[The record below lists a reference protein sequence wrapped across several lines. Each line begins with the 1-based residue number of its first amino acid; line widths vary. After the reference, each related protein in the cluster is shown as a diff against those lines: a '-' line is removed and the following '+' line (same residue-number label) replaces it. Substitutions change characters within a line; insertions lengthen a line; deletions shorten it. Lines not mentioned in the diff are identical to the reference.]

1 MKKYTV
7 ETLKKE
13 NYHFDN
19 VHGITEADVTKV
31 NKIITMIEKLRLTR
45 TRSSWGRSTIYK

>member
-1 MKKYTV
+1 MTRYTV

-19 VHGITEADVTKV
+19 EHGVTETDVAKV
-31 NKIITMIEKLRLTR
+31 NKIIDVIEN
-45 TRSSWGRSTIYK
+45 SRSTERIQVGM